1 MNWRNV
7 EDLIRRNN
15 KMIKVIS
22 IIGCIFVFIM
32 WIWYELEH
40 PMEDDTENDEVVK
53 FGRKSDKNKRT

>member
-7 EDLIRRNN
+7 EDLIS
-15 KMIKVIS
+15 MIEVIS
-22 IIGCIFVFIM
+22 IFVCIFVFIM
-32 WIWYELEH
+32 WIWYELRR

>member
-7 EDLIRRNN
+7 EDLIS
-15 KMIKVIS
+15 MIEVIS
-22 IIGCIFVFIM
+22 IFVCIFVFIM
-32 WIWYELEH
+32 WIWYELKH